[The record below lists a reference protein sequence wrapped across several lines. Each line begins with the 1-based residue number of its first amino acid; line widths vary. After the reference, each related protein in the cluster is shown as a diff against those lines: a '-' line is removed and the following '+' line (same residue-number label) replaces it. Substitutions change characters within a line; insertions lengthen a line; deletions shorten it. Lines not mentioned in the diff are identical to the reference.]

1 MVEEIKLKPNENIK
15 CGSVDDYQIFYLS
28 RQETQ
33 GGGLALGVNKKPECT
48 FFNEGDDDPEV
59 MSVLVV
65 VGNIP
70 IRIIVGYGVQEN
82 ASKEKKDKFW
92 DFIEKEVVQ
101 AELEDQGLIIQMDG
115 NLHAGGELVK
125 DDPNPQNQN
134 GRLFMQFLQRN
145 PSLTVVN
152 ALSICKGLISRQRI
166 LESRKEKAVLD
177 FFLVND
183 KLSPFLKSMI
193 VDEKREFPLSNFSQI
208 KKNKR
213 VTETDHN
220 GLILELEITFSAKK
234 AKSRK
239 CLT

>member
-1 MVEEIKLKPNENIK
+1 MFE
-15 CGSVDDYQIFYLS
+15 S
-28 RQETQ
+28 
-33 GGGLALGVNKKPECT
+33 T
-48 FFNEGDDDPEV
+48 FINEGDDDTEV

-115 NLHAGGELVK
+115 NLHAGEGLVK

-134 GRLFMQFLQRN
+134 GRLFVQFLQRN

-152 ALSICKGLISRQRI
+152 ALSICKGLITRQRI
-166 LESRKEKAVLD
+166 LESRTEKAVLD

-234 AKSRK
+234 AERQEMFNMKK
-239 CLT
+239 KIVPGGI